1 MAGSVN
7 KVILVGR
14 CGRDPELRFTPAGKA
29 VCNFTMAT
37 SETWKDADGEK
48 QERTEWSRIVVW
60 GKLAEIVGKYLAK
73 GGMVAVIGKLATRE
87 WTDKEGATRYT
98 TEIIADEVQML
109 GSKSDSAGEHRE
121 SAPADD
127 SGADPFDDIPF

>member
-37 SETWKDADGEK
+37 SETWKGADGEK

-127 SGADPFDDIPF
+127 SGADPFGDIPF